1 MRIDEDV
8 IRRSVPSVIFT
19 RGKMYA
25 RSNRVTIRRMEK
37 NFLEAEVLGT
47 RKYSVSIRR
56 STYNHL
62 EAACTCPYFEE
73 YGLCKHVVATLLV
86 ANEYDGETQ
95 SPKADRKSWLSILQQ
110 SKKEE
115 QQVEKPNKKL
125 AFVLKFYDHRWSFS
139 PKTFY
144 IKKDGSLGREM
155 SLNSNDLKSGT
166 ILATAEEIV
175 AVRALLAS
183 KGMYYFSYSYDED
196 IYSSGERIGSI
207 ISMLTNSLILTE
219 RGATVEFYPNPLSA
233 RFELREDKKEYQLSL
248 QLKDEEREQVFSV
261 TNKFYLLTSEPTF
274 LYAYSKKKIFR
285 VKENIP
291 KSLIFPFTQTQ
302 DFLII
307 PKNELNNFF
316 RTVYPQIVVSGIPV
330 QLPENF
336 QQSVFNR
343 LVKKAIYLS
352 EEYEILQID
361 VKFYYG
367 NDDDTT
373 DEIYEVNGLK
383 FKPIETVFRKNK
395 IQTISRQ
402 KKVEEALIDFLLNN
416 RLKINDQGDRL
427 ELRGRTNPFDWL
439 FDNLPEIAAHGF
451 EIYGE
456 EKLSKLKVRRS
467 TPKII
472 TKVSSDL
479 DWFDLNIE
487 IDFDGLRV
495 SYLELAKSIKK
506 GKKYI
511 QLHDGSAV
519 RLNEE
524 VLDKLGLI
532 SHFAQKVPGKNALRM
547 SKTQTLL
554 LNEILKT
561 SQEAATD
568 KEFKKQLKKF
578 ESFRKIQSVSLPE
591 NFTGKL
597 RPYQKAGLDWLCFLN
612 EFGFGG
618 CLADDMGLGKTVQAL
633 ALLQRE
639 KERSKKKQLNL
650 IVAPTSVLPNWELE
664 AKRFTPQLKVLIHYG
679 NDRTKSAKDFEPFDL
694 IVTSYA
700 LLRRDY
706 ELFKNIPFH
715 YIILDES
722 QKIKNPHSQT
732 AQVARM
738 LKGKHRLVMT
748 GTPIENNLSE
758 LWSQFQFLNP
768 GMLGSLKS
776 FTAYYGTAIEKH
788 GDEEKA
794 EQLRHLIYPFILRRT
809 KETVAKELPPKT
821 ETVIYCEMDE
831 QQAVTYKKWRD
842 YYRALILNQIKD
854 EGLNRS
860 KMKVLEGLTKLR
872 QISIHPAMVEPN
884 YKKSSG
890 KFEALW
896 NILEDLLSEKHK
908 VLLFSQFVKS
918 LSLVRQHL
926 DAQKINYAYLDGSSK
941 NRQKIIEQFQ
951 KDDKIP
957 VFLISLKA
965 GGLGLNLTS
974 ADYVIHLD
982 PWWNPAVESQATDR
996 AYRIGQTQN
1005 VFVYKMITK
1014 DSVEEKILTL
1024 QEKKK
1029 KLANTFISTET
1040 AFFKNLDRKD
1050 IEALFS

>member
-1 MRIDEDV
+1 MKIDEDV

-25 RSNRVTIRRMEK
+25 RSNRVTIRRMGK
-37 NFLEAEVLGT
+37 KFLEAEVLGT
-47 RKYSVSIRR
+47 RKYSVSIRQ
-56 STYNHL
+56 TTFNKL

-86 ANEYDGETQ
+86 ANEYDEETQ

-110 SKKEE
+110 SKNEE
-115 QQVEKPNKKL
+115 QQVKKSNKKL
-125 AFVLKFYDHRWSFS
+125 AFVLRFYDHRWSLS
-139 PKTFY
+139 PTAFY

-155 SLNSNDLKSGT
+155 SLNSNDLNSGLV
-166 ILATAEEIV
+166 LATTEEIV
-175 AVRALLAS
+175 AVKALLSS
-183 KGMYYFSYSYDED
+183 KGMYYYSYSYYDEE
-196 IYSSGERIGSI
+196 IYSSGEKIGTV

-219 RGATVEFYPNPLSA
+219 HGATVEFYPNPLSA
-233 RFELREDKKEYQLSL
+233 RFVLQEDKKEYQISL
-248 QLKDEEREQVFSV
+248 QLKDEERDQEFSL
-261 TNKFYLLTSEPTF
+261 TNKFYLLTLEPTF
-274 LYAYSKKKIFR
+274 LYSNKKIYR
-285 VKENIP
+285 VKEYMP
-291 KSLIFPFTQTQ
+291 KSLIFPFTQTP
-302 DFLII
+302 DFLIV

-316 RTVYPQIVVSGIPV
+316 RTVYPEIAASGIPI

-352 EEYEILQID
+352 EEYEILQIE

-367 NDDDTT
+367 NDADTT
-373 DEIYEVNGLK
+373 DEVYEVNGLI

-402 KKVEEALIDFLLNN
+402 KKVEETLIDFLLNN

-439 FDNLPEIAAHGF
+439 FENLPEIAAHGF

-495 SYLELAKSIKK
+495 SYFELAKSIKK

-554 LNEILKT
+554 LNEIIKT

-578 ESFRKIQSVSLPE
+578 ESFQKIQSVPLPK
-591 NFTGKL
+591 NFTGTL

-618 CLADDMGLGKTVQAL
+618 CLADDMGLGKTIQAL

-639 KERSKKKQLNL
+639 KERSNKKLLNL
-650 IVAPTSVLPNWELE
+650 IVAPTSVLPNWEIE
-664 AKRFTPQLKVLIHYG
+664 AKRFTLQLKVLIHYG
-679 NDRTKSAKDFEPFDL
+679 NDRTKSVQDFEPFDL

-706 ELFKNIPFH
+706 SLFKEIEFH

-738 LKGKHRLVMT
+738 LKGKHLLVMT

-776 FTAYYGTAIEKH
+776 FTNYYGTAIEKH
-788 GDEEKA
+788 GDTEKA
-794 EQLRHLIYPFILRRT
+794 EQLRRLIYPFILRRT
-809 KETVAKELPPKT
+809 KETVAKELPPKS

-831 QQAVTYKKWRD
+831 HQAIVYQKWRD
-842 YYRALILNQIKD
+842 YYRALILNQIED
-854 EGLNRS
+854 QGINRS

-872 QISIHPAMVEPN
+872 QISIHPGMVESQ
-884 YKKSSG
+884 YQSSG

-896 NILEDLLSEKHK
+896 NILEDLISEKHK
-908 VLLFSQFVKS
+908 VLLFSQFVKA
-918 LSLVRQHL
+918 LTLIRQYL
-926 DAQKINYAYLDGSSK
+926 DKNKLKYAYLDGRSK
-941 NRQKIIEQFQ
+941 NRQSIIEQFQ
-951 KDDKIP
+951 NDDQLPI
-957 VFLISLKA
+957 FLISLKA

-982 PWWNPAVESQATDR
+982 PWWNPAVENQATDR

-1014 DSVEEKILTL
+1014 DSVEEKILSL
-1024 QEKKK
+1024 QERKK
-1029 KLANTFISTET
+1029 KLADTFISTES
-1040 AFFKNLDRKD
+1040 AFFKNLDKND